1 MYGKSRVYYRKRRK
15 QRRGLVGTYILLV
28 LSVLLIIVGL
38 KMVIGNWTTVAGAA
52 ENTIFS
58 EMLGENVSANE
69 QGDDWQLLLVNSWN
83 PIPEGYKP
91 ELTELWNGES
101 VDSRIYPDLQAM
113 FDDARAAGLEPYV
126 TSGYR
131 TDQVQQSLMDEEIAD
146 YTAQGYSEEEAR
158 SIAEQWVA
166 APGTSEH
173 QIGLA
178 VDISMEN
185 TGTRGASDV
194 WKWLMDHSY
203 KYGFIL
209 RYPEDKTDITG
220 ISYEPWHYRYVG
232 KEAAK
237 EIYRRGVCLEEYLN
251 K

>member
-1 MYGKSRVYYRKRRK
+1 MYEKSRGYYRKQK
-15 QRRGLVGTYILLV
+15 KKLRGLLGTYVLLV
-28 LSVLLIIVGL
+28 LSVLLLIAGL
-38 KMVIGNWTTVAGAA
+38 KLVIDNWTTVAACERGDNRTTVA
-52 ENTIFS
+52 
-58 EMLGENVSANE
+58 ANE
-69 QGDDWQLLLVNSWN
+69 QGDDWQLLLVNPWH
-83 PIPEGYKP
+83 PIPEDYKP

-131 TDQVQQSLMDEEIAD
+131 TNQVQQSLMDEEIAD
-146 YTAQGYSEEEAR
+146 YIAQGYSEEEAER
-158 SIAEQWVA
+158 IAGQWVA

-185 TGTRGASDV
+185 TGTQGTSDV

-203 KYGFIL
+203 EYGFIL
-209 RYPEDKTDITG
+209 RYPEDKSDITG

-232 KEAAK
+232 KEAAE
-237 EIYRRGVCLEEYLN
+237 EIYRRGICLEEYLAN
-251 K
+251 